1 MAAPVEQLAMD
12 TSRAEG
18 FASRVHQ
25 ILDGGALALLLSIGH
40 RTGLFDVMATLPPA
54 DSRAIARESGLDER
68 YVREWLGAM
77 VAGGIV
83 QFDDARCLYAL
94 PAEHAAALTRQ
105 AGPENLAVASQWIS
119 LLGGVE
125 DELVDAFAN
134 GGGVPA
140 SCYRRFHK
148 VMSEDSGQRQVSL
161 LESEVL
167 PLVPALRDSL
177 EHGIDL
183 LDVGCGTGAVVCELG
198 RLFPRSRFL
207 GIDLSVE
214 AIAEAR
220 RAASALRLRNVR
232 FEERDAAQLP
242 SDARFHAATAFR
254 VIHRQPEP
262 ERVLAS
268 IARALRP
275 QGVLLMQEE
284 ASTGSA
290 ARDAG
295 RPLAAFGYALS
306 CLHSL
311 ATARAAGGAALGSM
325 WGASGIRRAL
335 AAAGF
340 NRIEAKQIPRDP
352 RSVYFL
358 AREIGQR
365 WNVS

>member
-1 MAAPVEQLAMD
+1 MASPVEELAMD
-12 TSRAEG
+12 ASRAEG
-18 FASRVHQ
+18 FASRVHK

-40 RTGLFDVMATLPPA
+40 RTGLFDVMAAMPPA

-68 YVREWLGAM
+68 YVREWLAAM

-83 QFDDARCLYAL
+83 QFDGARCVYAL
-94 PAEHAAALTRQ
+94 PAEHAAALTRR
-105 AGPENLAVASQWIS
+105 AGPENLAITSQWIS

-125 DELVDAFAN
+125 DEVVDAFEC
-134 GGGVPA
+134 GGGIPA
-140 SCYRRFHK
+140 ACYRRFQK
-148 VMSEDSGQRQVSL
+148 VMSEDSGQRHVSL
-161 LESEVL
+161 LASDVL
-167 PLVPALRDSL
+167 PLVPGLRDSL
-177 EHGIDL
+177 ERGIDL
-183 LDVGCGTGAVVCELG
+183 LDVGCGTGSVLCELG

-214 AIAEAR
+214 AIGEAR
-220 RAASALRLRNVR
+220 RAASGLRLRNVR
-232 FEERDAAQLP
+232 FEERDAALLAP
-242 SDARFHAATAFR
+242 DARFDVATAFR
-254 VIHRQPEP
+254 VVHRQPDP
-262 ERVLAS
+262 ERVLQTVAG
-268 IARALRP
+268 ALRTN
-275 QGVLLMQEE
+275 GSLLLQEE

-290 ARDAG
+290 ARDAS

-325 WGASGIRRAL
+325 WGASAIRRAL

-352 RSVYFL
+352 RSTYFI